1 MNGKGSVVIVAPNSF
16 ERVIGRSWENQF
28 QVVTKTGHLASL
40 TNLDTLFNRPVAT
53 IGLDRGWK
61 GTNPMAGYYLE
72 SFLKLNGYEAHAVF
86 EWEDDEQV
94 CRAMRSDPLAV
105 AFSTTYV
112 TDNEMLASCVSALR
126 GVVGTVPIVV
136 GGPYIWKQRLQML
149 RDDVVDQQRVKKWQ
163 DIGVDVV
170 ADCLFSPWTEAI
182 LREPIYVASEFG
194 EYTLLRIL
202 EAQSEGAL
210 RREIVSIP
218 NLVLATK
225 DGSWHATP
233 TVPEPVNLNEN
244 YTRWDLVDRVP
255 SMVPIRTSI
264 GCPYRCRYCD
274 FIELHPKVVKRDP
287 ASIACELKL
296 AKARGQSFFNLIDD
310 NIFLTQARIADL
322 TRTIRENEMNIIWG
336 GFFRVDRIDESNI
349 DDIYAS
355 GCRFGMC
362 GIESGDDGQLERM
375 RKGCHREE
383 IARGIDLATAIG
395 IKLVLTFIVGYPG
408 ETQHTIDSSL
418 DFISGMATQHKSY
431 SSFQVYPFYLLP
443 NTAADDL
450 EYRKLF
456 HLTGR
461 HGDWSHDSMNADEA
475 RSVWAPY
482 MFRHVQT
489 LPYDYY
495 ATDCPSWW
503 TVGKRNAGFALRRQL
518 TLDFLDRADDA
529 CIQENFSALYG
540 LVHEQRGSRQRIP
553 RWDTVLA
560 DRSLQPGERMPRV
573 RLGSG

>member
-1 MNGKGSVVIVAPNSF
+1 MKVKGSVVIVAPNSF

-28 QVVTKTGHLASL
+28 QVVTRTGHLASL
-40 TNLDTLFNRPVAT
+40 TNLDTLFNRPVAS

-72 SFLKLNGYEAHAVF
+72 SFLKLNGYDAHAVF
-86 EWEDDEQV
+86 DWEDEEPLLK
-94 CRAMRSDPLAV
+94 AMKCDPVAV

-112 TDNEMLASCVSALR
+112 TDNEMLASCLGALR
-126 GVVGTVPIVV
+126 RAAGVVPMIV
-136 GGPYIWKQRLQML
+136 GGPYVWKQRLQML
-149 RDDVVDQQRVKKWQ
+149 RDDALEPHRVKEWQ
-163 DIGVDVV
+163 DVGVDVV
-170 ADCLFSPWTEAI
+170 AECLFGPKTEGV

-194 EYTLLRIL
+194 EYTLLRLL
-202 EAQSEGAL
+202 EALTQGSL

-218 NLVLATK
+218 NLVLAIN
-225 DGSWHATP
+225 DGHWHATA
-233 TVPEPVNLNEN
+233 TLPEPVNLNED
-244 YTRWDLVDRVP
+244 YTRWDLVDSVP
-255 SMVPIRTSI
+255 SMVPIRTSV

-287 ASIACELKL
+287 DSILSELKL
-296 AKARGQSFFNLIDD
+296 AKSRGRSFFNLIDD

-322 TRTIRENEMNIIWG
+322 THTIREHEMDIVWG
-336 GFFRVDRIDESNI
+336 GFFRVDRIDEGNI

-362 GIESGDDGQLERM
+362 GIESGDEGQLERM

-383 IARGIDLATAIG
+383 IVRGIELATAAG

-408 ETQHTIDSSL
+408 ETQRTIDSTL
-418 DFISGMATQHKSY
+418 AFINGMSTTHKSY

-450 EYRKLF
+450 DYRQHF
-456 HLTGR
+456 HLRGR
-461 HGDWSHDSMNADEA
+461 HGAWSHDSMNAEEA
-475 RSVWAPY
+475 RASWAPY
-482 MFRHVQT
+482 LFRGVRT

-503 TVGKRNAGFALRRQL
+503 NAAQRNAGFALRRQL

-529 CIQENFSALYG
+529 TLQEHFADLYC
-540 LVHEQRGSRQRIP
+540 LLHEPRGNAQAIP

-560 DRSLQPGERMPRV
+560 ERSAQPGERMPRV
-573 RLGSG
+573 RLGAG

>member
-28 QVVTKTGHLASL
+28 QVVTSNGHLASL
-40 TNLDTLFNRPVAT
+40 TNLDVLFNRPVAS
-53 IGLDRGWK
+53 IELDRGWK

-86 EWEDDEQV
+86 EWDNDDHLLE
-94 CRAMRSDPLAV
+94 AMKSDPLAV

-112 TDNEMLASCVSALR
+112 TDNETLSSCLSALR
-126 GVVGTVPIVV
+126 KVVGAVPIIV

-149 RDDVVDQQRVKKWQ
+149 RDRADDQQRIKEWQ
-163 DIGVDVV
+163 DYGVDVV
-170 ADCLFSPWTEAI
+170 ADCLFGPSTEAI
-182 LREPIYVASEFG
+182 LREPIYVANEFG
-194 EYTLLRIL
+194 EYTLLWIL
-202 EAQSEGAL
+202 EALTEGHL
-210 RREIVSIP
+210 RREIVSVP

-225 DGSWHATP
+225 DGSWHATSI
-233 TVPEPVNLNEN
+233 VPEPVNLNEN

-274 FIELHPKVVKRDP
+274 FIELHPKVLKRDP
-287 ASIACELKL
+287 ASIVCELKL
-296 AKARGQSFFNLIDD
+296 AKGRGQSFFNFIDD

-322 TRTIRENEMNIIWG
+322 TRTIRESEMNIIWG

-349 DDIYAS
+349 DNIYSS

-375 RKGCHREE
+375 RKGCRRDE
-383 IARGIDLATAIG
+383 IARGIELATAAG

-418 DFISGMATQHKSY
+418 AFISGMATEHKSY

-461 HGDWSHDSMNADEA
+461 HGDWSHHSMNAVEA
-475 RSVWAPY
+475 RSFWAPY
-482 MFRHVQT
+482 MFRHVRA

-503 TVGKRNAGFALRRQL
+503 NVGKRNAGFALRRQL
-518 TLDFLDRADDA
+518 TLDFLDKADDA
-529 CIQENFSALYG
+529 RIQEDFSALYC
-540 LVHEQRGSRQRIP
+540 LMHEQRGGTHTIP
-553 RWDTVLA
+553 RWDKVLA
-560 DRSLQPGERMPRV
+560 ERSLQPGERMPRV

>member
-1 MNGKGSVVIVAPNSF
+1 MRKGSVVIVAPNSF

-28 QVVTKTGHLASL
+28 QIATKTGHLASL
-40 TNLDTLFNRPVAT
+40 TNLDTLFNRPVAS
-53 IGLDRGWK
+53 IELDRGWK
-61 GTNPMAGYYLE
+61 STNPMAGYYLE
-72 SFLKLNGYEAHAVF
+72 SFLKLNGYDAQCVF
-86 EWEDDEQV
+86 DWEDDECVLQ
-94 CRAMRSDPLAV
+94 AMTSDPLAV

-112 TDNEMLASCVSALR
+112 TDNEMLASCLSTLR
-126 GVVGTVPIVV
+126 QVVGTVPIIV

-149 RDDVVDQQRVKKWQ
+149 RDGAIDPERVNEWKMV
-163 DIGVDVV
+163 GVDVV
-170 ADCLFSPWTEAI
+170 ADCLFGPWTEAA

-194 EYTLLRIL
+194 EYTLVRLL
-202 EAQSEGAL
+202 EAIREGSL
-210 RREIVSIP
+210 RQDIVSIP
-218 NLVLATK
+218 NLVLATN

-233 TVPEPVNLNEN
+233 MVPEQVNLNED
-244 YTRWDLVDRVP
+244 YTRWDLVDHVP

-274 FIELHPKVVKRDP
+274 FIELHPRVLRREP
-287 ASIACELKL
+287 ASIMRELKL

-310 NIFLTQARIADL
+310 NIFLTQARITDL
-322 TRTIRENEMNIIWG
+322 TRTIREHELDLIWG

-362 GIESGDDGQLERM
+362 GIESGDDGQLARM
-375 RKGCHREE
+375 RKGCDRDE
-383 IARGIDLATAIG
+383 IARGIDLATAAG

-408 ETQHTIDSSL
+408 ETQDTIDSTL
-418 DFISGMATQHKSY
+418 ALINVMATEYKSY

-443 NTAADDL
+443 NTAVDDL

-461 HGDWSHDSMNADEA
+461 HGAWSHDSMHADAA
-475 RSVWAPY
+475 RSIWAPY
-482 MFRHVQT
+482 MFRRVRT

-503 TVGKRNAGFALRRQL
+503 DAGKRNAGFALRRQL
-518 TLDFLDRADDA
+518 TLDFLDKTDDD
-529 CIQENFSALYG
+529 CIQHHFSDLYRLLYEG
-540 LVHEQRGSRQRIP
+540 RGNAHAVPLWNTI
-553 RWDTVLA
+553 LA
-560 DRSLQPGERMPRV
+560 ERSLQPGERMPRV
-573 RLGSG
+573 RLGAG